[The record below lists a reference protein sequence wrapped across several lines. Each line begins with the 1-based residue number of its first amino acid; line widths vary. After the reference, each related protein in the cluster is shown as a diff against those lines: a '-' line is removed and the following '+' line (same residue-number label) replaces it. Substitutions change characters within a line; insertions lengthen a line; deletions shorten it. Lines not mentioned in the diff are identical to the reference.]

1 MERRRWP
8 DLIVVAGVLA
18 VLGLG
23 VWALWGQD
31 LKDWWSPPAKE
42 TEKVDHGGGVT

>member
-8 DLIVVAGVLA
+8 DVVVVAGVLA
-18 VLGLG
+18 FLVIGIL
-23 VWALWGQD
+23 ALWGPD

-42 TEKVDHGGGVT
+42 TEQVKHGSGVT